1 MLKLLESKKLHR
13 LVNYNLQLLKEIIS
27 EQLTSLSESPFLKI
41 KRPNGDPLM
50 TLLEILSPEA
60 IVVNLQGETKEEII
74 AELSKLVAKNCQIAN
89 SDDIFQAVIE
99 REKIMSTGIGD
110 GIAIPHGKSDSV
122 DKLVAAL
129 GTKRRGVDFEALDGE
144 PAYVFFLLVS
154 PTNISGPHIK
164 ALARI
169 SRYLKN
175 EEFKKRLIAAHTS
188 DDIISIIRT
197 EEEKHTSKP

>member
-1 MLKLLESKKLHR
+1 
-13 LVNYNLQLLKEIIS
+13 
-27 EQLTSLSESPFLKI
+27 
-41 KRPNGDPLM
+41 M

-60 IVVNLQGETKEEII
+60 IVVDLQGETKEEII

-169 SRYLKN
+169 SRHLKN

-197 EEEKHTSKP
+197 EEEQHTSKP